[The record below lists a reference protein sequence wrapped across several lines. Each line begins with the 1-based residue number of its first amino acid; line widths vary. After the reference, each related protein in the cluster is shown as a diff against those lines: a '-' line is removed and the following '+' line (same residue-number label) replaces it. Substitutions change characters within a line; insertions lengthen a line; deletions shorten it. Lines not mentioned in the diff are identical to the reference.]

1 MIAGFRDD
9 WLRDFFLDDAATPR
23 LPPDLRSGVFRKL
36 QLIDDATSDA
46 DLRVPPGNHF
56 EKLRGRLEGL
66 HSIRVNRRWRLVFR
80 WNGSKGEA
88 SGLYLDDHGYR

>member
-1 MIAGFRDD
+1 MISGFRDD
-9 WLRDFFLDDAATPR
+9 WLRDFFLYDSAAPR
-23 LPPDLRSGVFRKL
+23 IPPALRSGVFCKL

-66 HSIRVNRRWRLVFR
+66 HSIRVNRRWRLVFE
-80 WNGSKGEA
+80 WNGSRGEV
-88 SGLYLDDHGYR
+88 SGLYLDDHSYR